1 VLQDQIIL
9 PEDLF
14 MDVNRAGPVP
24 LYFQVSSCIEQAIL
38 TGHLPAGARLENE
51 MVLGRRLRLSRPT
64 IRHAIQELVDKG
76 LLVKRRGIG
85 TQVVH
90 GQLTRDVALSS
101 LFDDL
106 SRIGKRPSSRVL
118 THELITAPSHIAE
131 ALDMGPGAK
140 VFHLRRIR
148 FADGV
153 PFAIL
158 ENYLPERFAALSP
171 GQLEQG
177 SLYRLMRAGGA
188 TLRVAKQNIGARTA
202 EPEEERL
209 LEMAPGAPV
218 LTVNRRLYD
227 SLGKA
232 VDIGRHSYRPDLYS
246 FDITLVDK

>member
-1 VLQDQIIL
+1 
-9 PEDLF
+9 
-14 MDVNRAGPVP
+14 MD
-24 LYFQVSSCIEQAIL
+24 
-38 TGHLPAGARLENE
+38 
-51 MVLGRRLRLSRPT
+51 LGRRLRLSRPT

-76 LLVKRRGIG
+76 LLVKSRGIG

-118 THELITAPSHIAE
+118 THELITAPPHVAE
-131 ALDMGPGAK
+131 ALDVGSAAK

-148 FADGV
+148 LADGV

-158 ENYLPERFAALSP
+158 ENYLPETFAALSP

-177 SLYRLMRAGGA
+177 SLYRLMRAEGA

-202 EPEEERL
+202 EPDEERL
-209 LEMAPGAPV
+209 LELAPGAPV
-218 LTVNRRLYD
+218 LSVNRRVYD

>member
-1 VLQDQIIL
+1 MLQDHIVL

-14 MDVNRAGPVP
+14 VDVDRAGPVP
-24 LYFQVSSCIEQAIL
+24 LYYQVAYCIEQAIL

-51 MVLGRRLRLSRPT
+51 MVLGRRLGLSRPT
-64 IRHAIQELVDKG
+64 IRHAIQGLVDKG
-76 LLVKRRGIG
+76 LLVKSPGIG

-101 LFDDL
+101 LFEDL
-106 SRIGKRPSSRVL
+106 SMMGKRPGSSVL
-118 THELITAPSHIAE
+118 THELVSAPPHVAE
-131 ALDMGPGAK
+131 AFDMGPVAK

-148 FADGV
+148 LADGV

-177 SLYRLMRAGGA
+177 SLYRLMRARGA
-188 TLRVAKQNIGARTA
+188 TMRVAKQNIGARTA
-202 EPEEERL
+202 EPDEERL
-209 LEMAPGAPV
+209 LEMPAGAPV
-218 LTVNRRLYD
+218 LTVNRRVYD

-232 VDIGRHSYRPDLYS
+232 VDVGRHSYRPDLYS
-246 FDITLVDK
+246 FDITLVEK